1 MGKVVVIGS
10 DTNQTSS
17 QLVSAWR
24 SGGVDAS
31 LWGANAA
38 RNVVVPG
45 DLVVGRLDVLPTLD
59 GIEPGLLDLLLLER
73 SGIEVRNS
81 ARALVQAHD
90 KLRTSHLLAR
100 AGLPQP
106 RSGWIRDPAGPLPVE
121 PPLVIKPRFG
131 SWGRD
136 VVLCEDERAARLAL
150 HAAAETQWFR
160 RHGALAQ
167 AFVAL
172 PGADLRV
179 LVAGGRPLGAVSRL
193 PAPGE
198 WRTNVSLGGSK
209 THAEPDAAAL
219 TLAVAAARACGGD
232 LVVVDLLPL
241 PDGGY
246 AVLELNGAPDF
257 DEDYARSDRSVYL
270 EVAEALGVEPSRD
283 AASRSGAGGRR

>member
-1 MGKVVVIGS
+1 MGRVVVIGS
-10 DTNQTSS
+10 DANQTSV

-24 SGGVDAS
+24 SGGIDAS
-31 LWGANAA
+31 LSDAHAA
-38 RNVVVPG
+38 RTVVVPG
-45 DLVVGRLDVLPTLD
+45 DLVVGRLDVVQTLD

-81 ARALVQAHD
+81 ARALVQMHD
-90 KLRTSHLLAR
+90 KLRTSQVLAA
-100 AGLPQP
+100 AGIAQP
-106 RSGWIRDPAGPLPVE
+106 LCGWVGGPADPLPVE

-136 VVLCEDERAARLAL
+136 VVLCEDERAARRAL
-150 HAAAETQWFR
+150 HEAAETPWFR

-209 THAEPDAAAL
+209 AHAEADPAAVSI
-219 TLAVAAARACGGD
+219 AVAAARACGGD

-241 PDGGY
+241 EDGGY

-257 DEDYARSDRSVYL
+257 DEDYATSGRSVYL
-270 EVAEALGVEPSRD
+270 EVAEALGAQPPRGV
-283 AASRSGAGGRR
+283 ASRSEAGDRQ